1 MESKYLKNENFT
13 IVLDSRNATTYY
25 NSTFNSEVTFE
36 MKYPIIAPKDC
47 LYMTWCVQ
55 SFTCPVS
62 WYLINSTNN
71 LLSITMNS
79 MTYNISIPYGNYN
92 ATNFQTVLLSL
103 LPSGFSISIN
113 AYTNIYTMTHSIFDF
128 TINSTSTIYQIM
140 GLYKG
145 QSYSSTSKNLTLPY
159 TCNFSGL
166 NSINIICENI
176 RTNNLD
182 SRTQLTSSNIIATIP
197 INNAQ
202 TGVIFF
208 QKYNYDYCFD
218 VKDDTIDYLDIL
230 IIDDL
235 GNQINFNN
243 QHWNLTIQ
251 INYYR
256 EIIKPIDENFNDIL
270 AFGNTNIN

>member
-47 LYMTWCVQ
+47 LYMTRCVQ
-55 SFTCPVS
+55 SFTCPIS

-145 QSYSSTSKNLTLPY
+145 QSYSSTSKSLTLPY

-182 SRTQLTSSNIIATIP
+182 SRTQLTTSNIIATIP

-208 QKYNYDYCFD
+208 QKYNDYCFD